1 MVQLPSH
8 SPFLF
13 SSDEKFHHKEGEVL
27 SSVLKDAQKK
37 ERKEHSLKGGYR
49 RTAEQDT
56 QLHVKRQR
64 SAKHLPHK
72 TI

>member
-27 SSVLKDAQKK
+27 SSVLKGCPK
-37 ERKEHSLKGGYR
+37 ERKK
-49 RTAEQDT
+49 
-56 QLHVKRQR
+56 KRQSEGKLQKNFR
-64 SAKHLPHK
+64 ARHSTAFEETAVGKAFSL
-72 TI
+72 